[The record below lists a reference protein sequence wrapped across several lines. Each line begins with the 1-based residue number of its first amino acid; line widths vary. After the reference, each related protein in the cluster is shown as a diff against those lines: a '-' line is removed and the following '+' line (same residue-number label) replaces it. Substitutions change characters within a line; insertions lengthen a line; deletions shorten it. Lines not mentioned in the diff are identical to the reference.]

1 MTTIIARFLSR
12 EGKKM
17 GITKPQN
24 SEWVLSKLV
33 KGSVYEITFKFGRK
47 TEILNLEFIQPT
59 LHDKSMI
66 FINRIGLSEATI
78 TIPTANILDI
88 K

>member
-1 MTTIIARFLSR
+1 MTTIITRFLSK

-17 GITKPQN
+17 EITKPQN
-24 SEWVLSKLV
+24 LEWVLSKLV

-47 TEILNLEFIQPT
+47 TDILNLEFIEPT

-66 FINRIGLSEATI
+66 FKHTNFQEATI